1 MRPGITLDTG
11 ALIALERKE
20 KRMRETIAAAKSR
33 GLIVTAP
40 AVAVIEWW
48 RGAPMQSGIL
58 RLVSFEPTSEQ
69 IAKLA
74 GDALASVQHATPIDA
89 AVMAS
94 AALRGDMVYTSDI
107 DDMHRLQAFFPSV
120 RLFSASGA

>member
-20 KRMRETIAAAKSR
+20 KRIRAVLAAAKSR
-33 GLIVTAP
+33 GLVVTAP

-48 RGAPMQSGIL
+48 RGAPMQSAIL
-58 RLVSFEPTSEQ
+58 RQLSFEPTSEQ

-74 GDALASVQHATPIDA
+74 GDALASVRHATPIDA

-94 AALRGDMVYTSDI
+94 AALRGDMVYTSDM

-120 RLFSASGA
+120 RLFRATGS